1 MLTERDVLCNYK
13 NDDLRK
19 LFFILILFTN
29 TVFIAQNS
37 NSESVLIKNIKLID
51 GTGGAPQENVSIL
64 IENGIFKKIDAYS
77 NFKNLENIL
86 IIDGRDKTIIPGLI
100 GVHNHLHIPGLPFL
114 GETATKL
121 YLAAGVTTI
130 QTCGAASP
138 KKEIEL
144 AKKIEIGEA
153 IGPTIIPSGPYI
165 TGEGGNQNM
174 IIPENESQLRD
185 TIKFWANKGVKWFKV
200 YRNIDP
206 NFLEIVIDEA
216 HRNNMKVTGHLCSIT
231 FEEASEMGIDAIE
244 HGLNSVSDF
253 RENKKRGKCS
263 GSREYIDSLDL
274 ESTEVDNLINKLVEN
289 ETVLTSTL
297 SIYEASIPSRS
308 FIDEKS
314 AQIMSETFRENFK
327 NLNTPLENNEKS
339 KTREKRLKR
348 IMEFEY
354 KFFKKGGVLS
364 AGVDAGRHILPGF
377 GDQRNFLLLREA
389 GFTTQEAIKIM
400 TKNGATKL
408 GRTDIGTIET
418 GKRADFVILDGDLDN
433 ERNTIKKVNT
443 IYKNGTSYNPEKLL
457 QDLKGKFGNL

>member
-1 MLTERDVLCNYK
+1 MRQ
-13 NDDLRK
+13 
-19 LFFILILFTN
+19 LFFILLLFTN
-29 TVFIAQNS
+29 TVFVAQNS
-37 NSESVLIKNIKLID
+37 DSKSLLIKNIKLID
-51 GTGGAPQENVSIL
+51 GTGGVTQENVSIL
-64 IENGIFKKIDAYS
+64 IEDGVFKKIDTFS
-77 NFKNLENIL
+77 NFNNLDKIK

-100 GVHNHLHIPGLPFL
+100 GVHNHLHIPGFPFL

-138 KKEIEL
+138 QKEIEL

-153 IGPTIIPSGPYI
+153 FGPEIIPSGPYI

-174 IIPENESQLRD
+174 IIPQNEIQLRD
-185 TIKFWANKGVKWFKV
+185 TIKFWATKGVKWFKV
-200 YRNIDP
+200 YRNIEP
-206 NFLEIVIDEA
+206 KFLEIVIDEA
-216 HRNNMKVTGHLCSIT
+216 HSNNIKVTGHLCSIT
-231 FEEASEMGIDAIE
+231 FKEASEMGIDAIE
-244 HGLNSVSDF
+244 HGFNSVSDF
-253 RENKKRGKCS
+253 RGNKKRGQCS
-263 GSREYIDSLDL
+263 GSREYIDTLDI
-274 ESTEVDNLINKLVEN
+274 ESTEVDNLINKLVKN
-289 ETVLTSTL
+289 GTVLTSTL

-314 AQIMSETFRENFK
+314 SQIMSETFRANFNK
-327 NLNTPLENNEKS
+327 LNTPIENNENS

-354 KFFKKGGVLS
+354 KFFKKGGILS

-400 TKNGATKL
+400 TKNGALKL

-418 GKRADFVILDGDLDN
+418 GKRADFIILDGDLEFN
-433 ERNTIKKVNT
+433 ENTIQKVYKV
-443 IYKNGTSYNPEKLL
+443 YKNGTCYDPELLL
-457 QDLKGKFGNL
+457 QDLTGKIGNL